1 MTIRWI
7 TLTDIA
13 LDWIIYLHCHVK
25 YTILQDIN
33 VTVPIPRTLLLPPP
47 NSLLL
52 GFSMQPRCVRLSVG
66 GCVRLP
72 GPLSLVVSFS
82 LPSFVL
88 LVAVGGWGDYPGDS
102 WDLVYHFGVTLVLNF
117 FELVSQSVCWRLSSL
132 AICFPR
138 IPLIPSHSIHYYAT
152 VQSITFRMGL

>member
-1 MTIRWI
+1 MLSGLSRIFRKPFANVHISRKVAFAHVWQ
-7 TLTDIA
+7 
-13 LDWIIYLHCHVK
+13 IYACGPRSCKTFHGFLHGVHIYTQH

-88 LVAVGGWGDYPGDS
+88 LVAVGG
-102 WDLVYHFGVTLVLNF
+102 
-117 FELVSQSVCWRLSSL
+117 
-132 AICFPR
+132 
-138 IPLIPSHSIHYYAT
+138 
-152 VQSITFRMGL
+152 